1 MFGNVKSKDKTTLHM
16 IKFWMNMHL
25 KEKNTVGRSLVGKAF
40 WH

>member
-25 KEKNTVGRSLVGKAF
+25 KEKILWGGP
-40 WH
+40 W